1 MVSLEKERLELLS
14 DIHKYSYQ
22 TFQEARIRFIE
33 ILENVV
39 FINRYYVDEGI
50 GAEYSS
56 PLWDKIDDD

>member
-1 MVSLEKERLELLS
+1 MDRASTNDK
-14 DIHKYSYQ
+14 DSYQ